1 MSSILMEKIA
11 PLKSLEISEKLF
23 IFKTHLSFIEKGWLP
38 MDGNVIVNSFQSSTG
53 HNYSTIIHHQ
63 VDNKLI
69 VRMDFFIDDA
79 ATLEEIDIF
88 LDEVLKGKNEA
99 NFSSW
104 FVMNMQ
110 TRYFDD
116 IVRGVI
122 QRLYF
127 HFEKDPSKFD
137 HNMMASPTTEPGQIS
152 LPQGYTLSPL
162 LEDHADGIT
171 KQWALDIGFDDA
183 SYDSLQSMVLA
194 NITQRPCFGIF
205 TKSDPTNPIAWL
217 GVYGGGSI
225 GQLHVKECHRGR
237 GLARILLRN
246 TLNIIQNIHGI
257 ECRIHACAEK
267 TNTASLNLLLS
278 QGWQLQPFN
287 HKIILFRKTG
297 EQ

>member
-1 MSSILMEKIA
+1 M
-11 PLKSLEISEKLF
+11 
-23 IFKTHLSFIEKGWLP
+23 
-38 MDGNVIVNSFQSSTG
+38 
-53 HNYSTIIHHQ
+53 
-63 VDNKLI
+63 
-69 VRMDFFIDDA
+69 
-79 ATLEEIDIF
+79 EEIGLF
-88 LDEVLKGKNEA
+88 LDEVLNNKNEA

-104 FVMNMQ
+104 FIMNIQ
-110 TRYFDD
+110 TRYCDY
-116 IVRGVI
+116 IVKGVI
-122 QRLYF
+122 QRVGF
-127 HFEKDPSKFD
+127 HFGEDPSKFS
-137 HNMMASPTTEPGQIS
+137 HNMVTGPASKPVQITV
-152 LPQGYTLSPL
+152 PQGYTLGPL
-162 LEDHADGIT
+162 LEDHADGIA
-171 KQWALDIGFDDA
+171 KQWALDIGFGDA

-246 TLNIIQNIHGI
+246 TLKIIQNIHGI

-278 QGWQLQPFN
+278 EGWQLQPFN

>member
-1 MSSILMEKIA
+1 MSTILMEKIA

-53 HNYSTIIHHQ
+53 HNYSSIIHHQ

-116 IVRGVI
+116 IV
-122 QRLYF
+122 
-127 HFEKDPSKFD
+127 
-137 HNMMASPTTEPGQIS
+137 
-152 LPQGYTLSPL
+152 
-162 LEDHADGIT
+162 
-171 KQWALDIGFDDA
+171 
-183 SYDSLQSMVLA
+183 
-194 NITQRPCFGIF
+194 
-205 TKSDPTNPIAWL
+205 
-217 GVYGGGSI
+217 
-225 GQLHVKECHRGR
+225 
-237 GLARILLRN
+237 
-246 TLNIIQNIHGI
+246 
-257 ECRIHACAEK
+257 
-267 TNTASLNLLLS
+267 
-278 QGWQLQPFN
+278 
-287 HKIILFRKTG
+287 
-297 EQ
+297 